1 MGFILQ
7 SGTLAAAVIFVL
19 MLQVLGCFVGVQC
32 TTNDIGQY
40 DDCTTNFATLESAL
54 IRAPNNTYKLWTEFY
69 PPREAMAL
77 FVYVKYQIINSTSS
91 IEYIWTSAAFNLIH
105 PPRVFGM
112 TSLFFGFIQE
122 SRIGNVTLQLP
133 ENCEGLLTS
142 PNYERSDAAAKDD
155 FLEVLTQRVSHIID
169 AFTSDYLQFHFWYC
183 ILCLM
188 PRALIA
194 LYVLHSLFTEREN
207 VLEDISLGSCLC

>member
-1 MGFILQ
+1 MDN
-7 SGTLAAAVIFVL
+7 S
-19 MLQVLGCFVGVQC
+19 
-32 TTNDIGQY
+32 DQY
-40 DDCTTNFATLESAL
+40 GDCTTNFATLESAL
-54 IRAPNNTYKLWTEFY
+54 IHTPNNTYKLWTEFY

-77 FVYVKYQIINSTSS
+77 FVHVKYQIVNSASS

-142 PNYERSDAAAKDD
+142 PNYERSDAAAKND

-169 AFTSDYLQFHFWYC
+169 AFTSDYFSLQVQFYTEPQKHYLLCTMPDAQSLNC
-183 ILCLM
+183 IIC
-188 PRALIA
+188 IA
-194 LYVLHSLFTEREN
+194 SLLTVLHHCC
-207 VLEDISLGSCLC
+207 LGSCQC